1 MQLSFRPSKRM
12 STILKRKEAELDYAA
27 IKYAYAS
34 MKNNQEYSGKLVA
47 PHKYKVKETNAAN

>member
-1 MQLSFRPSKRM
+1 M

-47 PHKYKVKETNAAN
+47 PHKYKVKETNAANWSIVTD